1 VSDLRR
7 RRRGRQRRT
16 RRRRTNLL
24 LILGGVLAAMLGGVV
39 LVSALAIHSVAENLG
54 EEELKEIRLGQNTR
68 IYDKDKKLLGIIAG
82 ETNRTVVP
90 SSRIPQVL
98 KDATVAI
105 EDKRF
110 YEHDGVDYYRLVGA
124 AARDVQSR
132 SARQGGSTITMQ
144 LIKNLYDP
152 AAGRTIS
159 KKIEEAY
166 LAFQYEKKF
175 TKDEILTKY
184 LNGVFYG
191 QNAIGVQAASLT
203 YFDKD
208 VSEINLQ
215 QAALLAGL
223 PQAPSSYNPFSNP
236 DEAKARRNTVLDQ
249 MAKQGYITRE
259 LADKAMRSGIS
270 LKRGTAYK
278 RKREE
283 YFFEYVRQVL
293 IDRYGE
299 KRVQQGG
306 FKVYTTIDPALQAAA
321 RTAIKENLYLEDD
334 PDAAVVMVDAKKGYI
349 RAMASSQA
357 FSADNQFNLA
367 TQALR
372 QPGSTFKTF
381 ALTEAVR
388 QGMNPYTT
396 LYGSKKLDFVDDE
409 YGPIDVSTY
418 SNSYRGAIPV
428 ASALLSSD
436 NSVFQQLTLDV
447 GPDKVIRTAYD
458 MGIPESRELPD
469 VASIGLGSGEV
480 TPLDMATAY
489 APLSNGGFRV
499 EPLAISKIVRSGGG
513 EDVFAPERERAFS
526 DGVAYEVTRILQNN
540 VTGGTGTRAQIGV
553 PAAGKTGTTED
564 FVDAWFVG
572 YTPEY
577 STAVWVGYPNAD
589 GVKRSMFSVHG
600 IAVAGGSFPAQIW
613 GDFMSVVVERE
624 GATGSF
630 PLPSNPVTWSPFSSD
645 FTRAAGE
652 ANSSSSAASSESTE
666 STPSTEGRTVA
677 PQRPAP
683 STAQQPPPAPPPSTV
698 APVAPPTTVAP
709 VAPTPPP
716 PTPTTPP
723 TPPPP
728 TPTTPPPP
736 TPTTP

>member
-1 VSDLRR
+1 M
-7 RRRGRQRRT
+7 
-16 RRRRTNLL
+16 NLFF
-24 LILGGVLAAMLGGVV
+24 ILGGVVAAMLGGVV
-39 LVSALAIHSVAENLG
+39 LVSAFAVHSVGESLG
-54 EEELKEIRLGQNTR
+54 PEGLKEIRLGQNTR
-68 IYDKDKKLLGIIAG
+68 IYDKNKKLLGIIAG
-82 ETNRTVVP
+82 ETNRTVVR

-124 AARDVQSR
+124 AVRDVQSR
-132 SARQGGSTITMQ
+132 SASQGGSTITMQ

-152 AAGRTIS
+152 EAGRTLS
-159 KKIEEAY
+159 KKVEEAY
-166 LAFQYEKKF
+166 LAFQYEKKY

-208 VSEINLQ
+208 VSEINLS

-223 PQAPSSYNPFSNP
+223 PQAPSSYNPFANP
-236 DEAKARRNTVLDQ
+236 DDARARRNLVLDQ
-249 MAKQGYITRE
+249 MSDQGYISDE
-259 LADKAMRSGIS
+259 LARRAKLSGIS

-293 IDRYGE
+293 IDKYGE

-306 FKVYTTIDPALQAAA
+306 FKVYTTIDPALQSAA
-321 RTAIKENLYLEDD
+321 RRSIKENLSNDDD
-334 PDAAVVMVDAKKGYI
+334 PDAAVVMIDSKKGYI
-349 RAMASSQA
+349 RAMASSQR
-357 FSADNQFNLA
+357 FSSDNQFNLA

-388 QGMNPYTT
+388 QGINPFTT
-396 LYGSKKLDFVDDE
+396 LYGSKRLKFVDDS

-447 GPDKVIRTAYD
+447 GPDKLIKTAYD
-458 MGIPESRELPD
+458 MGIPKERELPD

-489 APLSNGGFRV
+489 SPLSNGGFRV
-499 EPLAISKIVRSGGG
+499 EPRAISRVVKSNGDVN
-513 EDVFAPERERAFS
+513 VFAPERTRIFD
-526 DGVAYEVTRILQNN
+526 DGVSYEVSRILQNN
-540 VTGGTGTRAQIGV
+540 VTGGTGVGAQIGV

-572 YTPEY
+572 YTPAY
-577 STAVWVGYPNAD
+577 STAVWVGYPNSD
-589 GVKRSMFSVHG
+589 GVKRSMYNVHG
-600 IAVAGGSFPAQIW
+600 IAVAGGSFPASIW
-613 GDFMSVVVERE
+613 GDFMRVVVERD
-624 GATGSF
+624 GGSGSF
-630 PLPSNPVTWSPFSSD
+630 PLPNNPVSWSSFSSS
-645 FTRAAGE
+645 FTRAASE
-652 ANSSSSAASSESTE
+652 ANSEKATSSSSTTE
-666 STPSTEGRTVA
+666 STKSVTRPRTTA
-677 PQRPAP
+677 PQK
-683 STAQQPPPAPPPSTV
+683 PPPSTV
-698 APVAPPTTVAP
+698 QQPAPPPVDPVPVPPDPPPGTPPTPPAP
-709 VAPTPPP
+709 TPPTPPAPTPPP
-716 PTPTTPP
+716 PTPP
-723 TPPPP
+723 TPPAPAPP
-728 TPTTPPPP
+728 ASP
-736 TPTTP
+736 

>member
-1 VSDLRR
+1 MSDLRR
-7 RRRGRQRRT
+7 RRRGR
-16 RRRRTNLL
+16 RRRAHRKKINFL
-24 LILGGVLAAMLGGVV
+24 LILGGIVAAMLGGVV
-39 LVSALAIHSVAENLG
+39 LVSAFAIHSVAENLAPQG
-54 EEELKEIRLGQNTR
+54 LKEIRLGQNTR
-68 IYDKDKKLLGIIAG
+68 IYDKDNTLLGIIAG

-90 SSRIPQVL
+90 SSRIPQTL

-110 YEHDGVDYYRLVGA
+110 YEHDGVDYYRLLGA
-124 AARDVQSR
+124 AAKDIQSR

-144 LIKNLYDP
+144 LIKNLYEPKAD
-152 AAGRTIS
+152 RTFS

-166 LAFQYEKKF
+166 LAFQYEKKY

-191 QNAIGVQAASLT
+191 QNAIGVEAASLT
-203 YFDKD
+203 YFDKH

-236 DEAKARRNTVLDQ
+236 DDARARRNTVLDQ
-249 MAKQGYITRE
+249 MARQGYISRE

-283 YFFEYVRQVL
+283 YFFEYVRQAL
-293 IDRYGE
+293 IDKYGE

-321 RTAIKENLYLEDD
+321 RRSIKAHLYYDTD
-334 PDAAVVMVDAKKGYI
+334 PASAVVMVDSKKGYI
-349 RAMASSQA
+349 RAMASSER
-357 FSADNQFNLA
+357 FSADSQFNLA

-381 ALTEAVR
+381 ALTEAIR
-388 QGMNPYTT
+388 QGINPYTT
-396 LYGSKKLDFVDDE
+396 LYGSKKLDFVDPQ

-418 SNSYRGAIPV
+418 SNSYRGAIPI

-447 GPDKVIRTAYD
+447 GPDKVIQTAYD
-458 MGIPESRELPD
+458 MGIPEERKLPD

-489 APLSNGGFRV
+489 SPLSNGGYRV
-499 EPLAISKIVRSGGG
+499 TPLAISKIVRPDGK
-513 EDVFAPERERAFS
+513 EDVFAPERTRAFS
-526 DGVAYEVTRILQNN
+526 DGVAYEVSRILQNN
-540 VTGGTGTRAQIGV
+540 VQGGTGVAARLTV
-553 PAAGKTGTTED
+553 PAAGKTGTTSD
-564 FVDAWFVG
+564 FRDAWFVG

-577 STAVWVGYPNAD
+577 STAVWVGYPNAN
-589 GVKRSMFSVHG
+589 GTTPQFMTSVHG
-600 IAVAGGSFPAQIW
+600 ISVSGGSFPAQIW
-613 GDFMSVVVERE
+613 HDFMQVVVDRD
-624 GATGSF
+624 GSSGSF
-630 PLPSNPVTWSPFSSD
+630 PLPNDPVTWSPFSSD
-645 FTRAAGE
+645 FTKAAGE
-652 ANSSSSAASSESTE
+652 ANSSSSAASTGTTTGTTTKKST
-666 STPSTEGRTVA
+666 TG
-677 PQRPAP
+677 
-683 STAQQPPPAPPPSTV
+683 AQQPPPSTSQPP
-698 APVAPPTTVAP
+698 PVAPPVTTQP
-709 VAPTPPP
+709 VVPPAPTPPTPTPPPPAPTTPATPPTPPPTTPAP
-716 PTPTTPP
+716 PTPTTP
-723 TPPPP
+723 
-728 TPTTPPPP
+728 
-736 TPTTP
+736 